1 MKKDNNIK
9 KLSLKYRYLV
19 LEKEEVKSK
28 LIQYQS
34 DWLAYIY
41 TLEQEHGIDIF
52 KKRKE
57 KLKLPEEDALDEEV
71 TEDAEVRVDMK
82 RDRKQDPI
90 VKDIYNKIAVVTH
103 PDKTDN
109 DRILSSIF
117 REATKAKNRNDLIS
131 MIGICGDLD
140 IDVPDLEEEHIRII
154 EVNINTIQNQI
165 NGIVKTD
172 PYVWAEANETDR
184 KKIEKNILRVF
195 KK

>member
-1 MKKDNNIK
+1 MKKKNNIK
-9 KLSLKYRYLV
+9 KLSLKYRYLI

-41 TLEQEHGIDIF
+41 TLEQEHGIAIF

-57 KLKLPEEDALDEEV
+57 KLEIPEENVPDEGV
-71 TEDAEVRVDMK
+71 TEDTEIKVDMK

-103 PDKTDN
+103 PDKTEN
-109 DRILSSIF
+109 DSVLSSIF

-131 MIGICGDLD
+131 MISICGDLD
-140 IDVPDLEEEHIRII
+140 IDVPELEDEHIRII
-154 EVNINTIQNQI
+154 EVNISTIQNQI
-165 NGIVKTD
+165 NGIKKTD
-172 PYVWAEANETDR
+172 PYVWAEADKTGREN
-184 KKIEKNILRVF
+184 IEKNILRVF